1 MLPVRMRVVSELLEA
16 TIALVFVFGL
26 LGSLL
31 TGSKMSSGALA
42 RRSSRLAGAQAWV
55 TGFGGS
61 MGWDG
66 SPPSAQRDID
76 PTQG

>member
-1 MLPVRMRVVSELLEA
+1 MLPTHMRVISELLEA
-16 TIALVFVFGL
+16 AIALFVYEM

-31 TGSKMSSGALA
+31 TGSRMSSGALA
-42 RRSSRLAGAQAWV
+42 RRSSRLVGEHAWV

-66 SPPSAQRDID
+66 SPPPPRRDLD
-76 PTQG
+76 PT